1 MSVPDAP
8 WQAKIALLAFSQVML
23 TMGQYFLYKQEA
35 GPYFTLAGMVIQAA
49 QGGLAAFGPRM
60 YSAASKAVAGVLPGK
75 QRADDDG
82 EKAGKAP

>member
-8 WQAKIALLAFSQVML
+8 WQAKIALLVISQGVL
-23 TMGQYFLYKQEA
+23 AWGQYFLYKQEA

-60 YSAASKAVAGVLPGK
+60 YAAASKAVAGVLPGK
-75 QRADDDG
+75 QRAEDPQG
-82 EKAGKAP
+82 GKP

>member
-1 MSVPDAP
+1 MSVQDAP

-23 TMGQYFLYKQEA
+23 TLGQYFLYAQQA

-60 YSAASKAVAGVLPGK
+60 YQAASKAVAGVLPGK
-75 QRADDDG
+75 QRA
-82 EKAGKAP
+82 EEEGKEGKGS